1 MKVEIILKLPK
12 DIETEI
18 RKQREID
25 KIILE
30 HVIRSHTEA
39 MEKDE
44 SEVNNV
50 EVYKY
55 CGIRILKMILF
66 LMLFPFLWLVLGLVL
81 TWGL

>member
-12 DIETEI
+12 DIENEI

-30 HVIRSHTEA
+30 HVIRSHNEA
-39 MEKDE
+39 MEKDK
-44 SEVNNV
+44 SEVY
-50 EVYKY
+50 EY
-55 CGIRILKMILF
+55 CGIRIKKMILF

-81 TWGL
+81 TWEL